1 VQGGE
6 LLTRPKEYSIEAE
19 AGQLEIDTFEIKKG
33 SRKVFSTKRDVFPET
48 GPREHH
54 KTVCFREIAV
64 FSCCDL
70 PFRKSAEK
78 LNRTLRRKEGQLV
91 QPRTMANLVEREGE
105 AIATCVE
112 NKAKTILKCHHF
124 TDEGVCT
131 GETSAYRLL
140 GTESVLS
147 KERVSQAGKEVNEVL
162 SKDRQIDVEGL
173 QGTFE
178 HPASV
183 KANIS
188 VDDVLCKKQKVSG
201 RKKGS
206 PPKKKKEWAKN
217 TVAHIQSGKG
227 ETYTVTTATIAQMMI
242 VVLAFLLSNG
252 LIFLP
257 GLVVFFTDG
266 AQDLLSAIQKVF
278 AFLPFKIILDW
289 YHLDKKCQQRLSMAM
304 KGKQMRNTVLEKLLT
319 LLWIGKVDLA
329 IDYLRSLHPDDV
341 KDADQIEKLIG
352 YFSRNMSFIPCYA
365 LRQKLGLRV
374 SSNPVEKANDLL
386 VSNRQKHNG
395 MSWSADGSSSL
406 AALTSLRRNDEHM
419 HWLRHH
425 DICFSFSQPKQAT
438 SAAKR
443 AA

>member
-91 QPRTMANLVEREGE
+91 QPRTMANLVRREGE

-131 GETSAYRLL
+131 GETSAYCLL

-178 HPASV
+178 NPASV

-188 VDDVLCKKQKVSG
+188 VDDVLCKKQKESG

-206 PPKKKKEWAKN
+206 PSKKKKEWAKN

-257 GLVVFFTDG
+257 GLAVFFTDG

-304 KGKQMRNTVLEKLLT
+304 KRKQIRNTVLEKLLA

-329 IDYLRSLHPDDV
+329 IDYLRSLNPDDV
-341 KDADQIEKLIG
+341 KDADHIEKLIG
-352 YFSRNMSFIPCYA
+352 YFSRNVGFIPCYA

-406 AALTSLRRNDEHM
+406 ATLTSLRRNDEHM
-419 HWLRHH
+419 HWLRYH
-425 DICFSFSQPKQAT
+425 DIRFSFSQPKQAT
-438 SAAKR
+438 SVAKR